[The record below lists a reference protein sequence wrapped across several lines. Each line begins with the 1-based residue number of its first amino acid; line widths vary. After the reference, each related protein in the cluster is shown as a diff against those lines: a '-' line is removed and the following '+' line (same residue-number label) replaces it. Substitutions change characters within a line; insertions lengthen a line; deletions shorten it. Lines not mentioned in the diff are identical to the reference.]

1 MIKILS
7 DIMNILEQI
16 NQKEREEDDCGDC
29 RKCKNFS
36 PFDEGKCFIYGIPSF
51 GISKCPDW
59 ELSEFWQTKR
69 GY

>member
-1 MIKILS
+1 
-7 DIMNILEQI
+7 MNILEQI

-36 PFDEGKCFIYGIPSF
+36 PFYDGKCFIYGIPNF
-51 GISKCPDW
+51 GISKCQDW